1 MPDAPSEY
9 PRGYDYFHPHH
20 RRSRGGALARSRGRC
35 QGCGYW
41 PAEHAHHWLLRYLPP
56 WATTSDHLTAL
67 CRPCHR
73 VMTLLRRFLSVG
85 GDVGRFLAIVEAA
98 LAESGETI
106 PRTGRALRLRG
117 GYGARA
123 AGRTR
128 PRVGEL
134 LQVTLR
140 SGAWSYMVVTAVV
153 GGVPGRWRVLTSWPK
168 ASERCA
174 NRRAVAP
181 PAAAASGR
189 NASDRRPAEGRSG
202 CA

>member
-1 MPDAPSEY
+1 
-9 PRGYDYFHPHH
+9 
-20 RRSRGGALARSRGRC
+20 
-35 QGCGYW
+35 
-41 PAEHAHHWLLRYLPP
+41 
-56 WATTSDHLTAL
+56 
-67 CRPCHR
+67 
-73 VMTLLRRFLSVG
+73 MTLLRRFLSVG

-98 LAESGETI
+98 LAEAGETV

-153 GGVPGRWRVLTSWPK
+153 GGDPGRWYVLTSWPK

-174 NRRAVAP
+174 NRGAVAAP
-181 PAAAASGR
+181 AAASGR
-189 NASDRRPAEGRSG
+189 NASDRRSAEGRSG